1 VGWLWAF
8 AALYAAAFA
17 VLSPAGWRWPRW
29 VPGAIIAVVLACLW
43 PQVAGWD
50 RTYERQKWAFSETV
64 AAVRWVARHVP
75 VGERAA
81 MAEPWLAAAR
91 VPWDE
96 VRGRLI
102 SVFDFDWPGG
112 PSLARQC
119 REHKVIHVVWLS
131 TYRDDVRS
139 DYWHARIGACYLNEL
154 GFGSDLGPDG
164 FRLVARLAT
173 GGGHEAR
180 VYRLRS
186 EPGAAGE
193 RTAIDLEAPWRWRPY
208 LVSGWSQNPDG
219 RAGERYIWA
228 VGHRAEIRF
237 RISEP
242 AAGGTLEL
250 VVFPPRLPG
259 SPPQVI
265 RVAVNGHE
273 LGRIALA
280 DELAEY
286 RLPVPGDRLAAG
298 ENLFTLAFAFSRS
311 PRSAGVGEDVRS
323 LAAGFKR
330 IAFIPAVTAGG
341 SVPAGSGNR

>member
-1 VGWLWAF
+1 
-8 AALYAAAFA
+8 
-17 VLSPAGWRWPRW
+17 
-29 VPGAIIAVVLACLW
+29 
-43 PQVAGWD
+43 
-50 RTYERQKWAFSETV
+50 V
-64 AAVRWVARHVP
+64 AAVRWVARHIP
-75 VGERAA
+75 AGERVA

-91 VPWDE
+91 VPWDG

-102 SVFDFDWPGG
+102 SVSDFDWHGG
-112 PSLARQC
+112 PSLVRQC
-119 REHKVIHVVWLS
+119 REQKVSHVVWLS
-131 TYRDDVRS
+131 TYRDDGRS
-139 DYWHARIGACYLNEL
+139 DNWHARAGACYLNEL
-154 GFGSDLGPDG
+154 GFRSDTDPDG
-164 FRLVARLAT
+164 FRQVARLVT

-186 EPGAAGE
+186 EASAADE

-208 LVSGWSQNPDG
+208 LVSGWSQKPDG
-219 RAGERYIWA
+219 RDGERYIWA

-250 VVFPPRLPG
+250 TAFPPRLPG

-265 RVAVNGHE
+265 QVAVNGHA

-311 PRSAGVGEDVRS
+311 PRSAGVGDDVRS
-323 LAAGFKR
+323 LAVGFKR
-330 IAFIPAVTAGG
+330 IAFIPAVDAGG
-341 SVPAGSGNR
+341 SAPAGSGNR